1 MKLKSKSFISST
13 FWTDRIGPA
22 AALET
27 INIMEKQKT
36 WNEISKIGNKVT
48 NFWKTISKKYDL
60 PVSIQGIP
68 ALANYSFKDKKNNSL
83 YRSYLINQLLDKNFL
98 SSNVFYSS
106 MAHTDQILKKYFE
119 LLEEGFFDLKK
130 SIENESIFELK
141 KNFITSKTFR

>member
-1 MKLKSKSFISST
+1 MKLSIIIPVYNSSSIILKLVKNIKEEILKIQKISSYQIILVN
-13 FWTDRIGPA
+13 DCSGD
-22 AALET
+22 
-27 INIMEKQKT
+27 NS

-98 SSNVFYSS
+98 SKEHSR
-106 MAHTDQILKKYFE
+106 T
-119 LLEEGFFDLKK
+119 
-130 SIENESIFELK
+130 
-141 KNFITSKTFR
+141 